1 MGHTDPHTH
10 IWSGDYGKNIWTY
23 KQVEYIKHQDG
34 NTAEIK
40 DHVEYQIKDGEFIT
54 LNDGIEI
61 KVIDRSIYVGSERIP
76 DNVLNLFITNEGKI
90 EYDTF
95 IRTFE

>member
-1 MGHTDPHTH
+1 MGHAEPHTH
-10 IWSGDYGKNIWTY
+10 IWYGDHGENIWTY
-23 KQVEYIKHQDG
+23 KQVEHIKHRNG

-40 DHVEYQIKDGEFIT
+40 DHVEYQIKDGELVT
-54 LNDGIEI
+54 LKDGIEI
-61 KVIDRSIYVGSERIP
+61 MAIDRSIYVGSERIP
-76 DNVLNLFITNEGKI
+76 DDALNLFITNEGKI